1 MMMIYRNNRPFPITI
16 SNPKTG
22 EQYIVESMGLTPK
35 LPDGLDKMGYD
46 NVLIPLYISEKIVR
60 GVGERDGELFEE
72 YSGNDGLYESGDN
85 DSELIPL
92 NEAKRGRGRPK
103 KQ

>member
-1 MMMIYRNNRPFPITI
+1 MIYRSLRPFPITI

-22 EQYIVESMGLTPK
+22 EQYIVESNGLTPE
-35 LPDGLDKMGYD
+35 LPEGLDKLGYD
-46 NVLIPLYISEKIVR
+46 NVLVPLYTSDKIVR
-60 GVGERDGELFEE
+60 GIGERDGELFED
-72 YSGNDGLYESGDN
+72 YSGNDGLYETDTN